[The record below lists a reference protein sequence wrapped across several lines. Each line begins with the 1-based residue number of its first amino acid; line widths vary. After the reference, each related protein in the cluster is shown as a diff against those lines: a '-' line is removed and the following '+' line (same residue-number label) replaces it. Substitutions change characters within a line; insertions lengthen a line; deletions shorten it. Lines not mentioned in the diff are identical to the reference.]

1 MNVIMYPHRSDFMDI
16 VGEYI
21 DFSENKELWEGVKE
35 GVKRMSGLGQSVLE
49 EGIEQGIEQGE
60 ELLASL
66 MSRLLKDGRIA
77 DAELAANDVLARKE
91 FYKEYELIGTK
102 QHEAGR

>member
-1 MNVIMYPHRSDFMDI
+1 MGRWKNVIFMDI
-16 VGEYI
+16 VEEYI
-21 DFSENKELWEGVKE
+21 DFSENKELWE

-49 EGIEQGIEQGE
+49 EGIEQGIGQGIEQGE

-91 FYKEYELIGTK
+91 LYKEYELIETK
-102 QHEAGR
+102 QHEAGM